1 MVMGA
6 ATKNFMR
13 VAGGR
18 LGSYLDKA
26 FKIGG
31 DVGQAGATAALN
43 YGVKKFAPDLAGKA
57 AGEIPKFL
65 RNAPTSTIPQAGRL
79 LGQGAILATGLGA
92 AQMLDQQS
100 NYSQP
105 MSGGTG
111 NKEMDTFLM
120 SQQLQNQK
128 FMHDMALVQQ
138 RAESRIP
145 GAQYDGSLL
154 RDAAA
159 AEKMYTEAGEFTNR
173 EVLGVARS
181 LYGTGLRA

>member
-1 MVMGA
+1 MWV
-6 ATKNFMR
+6 
-13 VAGGR
+13 V
-18 LGSYLDKA
+18 Y
-26 FKIGG
+26 
-31 DVGQAGATAALN
+31 
-43 YGVKKFAPDLAGKA
+43 
-57 AGEIPKFL
+57 
-65 RNAPTSTIPQAGRL
+65 L
-79 LGQGAILATGLGA
+79 LGVVVVMYFVSQIIESR
-92 AQMLDQQS
+92 DQ
-100 NYSQP
+100 N
-105 MSGGTG
+105 
-111 NKEMDTFLM
+111 NRHK
-120 SQQLQNQK
+120 K